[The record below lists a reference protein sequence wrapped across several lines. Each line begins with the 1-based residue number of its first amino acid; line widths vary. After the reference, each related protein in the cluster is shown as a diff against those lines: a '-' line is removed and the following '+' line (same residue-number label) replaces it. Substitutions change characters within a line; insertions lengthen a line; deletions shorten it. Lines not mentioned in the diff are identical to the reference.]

1 MASYEELQELII
13 TGQKDKVAAAVQT
26 LLDGGKAPMDIINDG
41 LTAGMNV
48 VGVKFKAG
56 DMFIPEVMIS
66 AHAMKKGMDI
76 LKPLVSG
83 ESSALSAK
91 KAVVG
96 TVEGDIHTIGK
107 SIVAMLLE
115 SSGFEIIDIGVDIP
129 AAKFV
134 EAVQKEQP
142 VILGM
147 SAMLTTTMSRM
158 KDVIE
163 ALKAAG
169 LKDKTR
175 VMVGG
180 APITQEFADSIGAD
194 GYAPDA
200 SSAVEKAKA
209 LVG

>member
-13 TGQKDKVAAAVQT
+13 TGQKDKVAAAVKT
-26 LLDGGKAPMDIINDG
+26 LLDSGKAPMDIINEG

-48 VGVKFKAG
+48 VGAKFKSG

-66 AHAMKKGMDI
+66 AHAMKEGMNI
-76 LKPLVSG
+76 LKPLVVG
-83 ESSALSAK
+83 ESSSFSAGK
-91 KAVVG
+91 VVIG

-107 SIVAMLLE
+107 SIVAMLME
-115 SSGFEIIDIGVDIP
+115 SSGFEIIDLGIDIP

-134 EAVQKEQP
+134 EAVKKEQP
-142 VILGM
+142 GILGM

-158 KDVIE
+158 KDVID
-163 ALKAAG
+163 ALKEAS
-169 LKDKTR
+169 LRDKTR

-180 APITQEFADSIGAD
+180 APITQDFADSLGAD

-200 SSAVEKAKA
+200 SSAVEKAKG
-209 LVG
+209 LIG

>member
-13 TGQKDKVAAAVQT
+13 TGQKDKVAAAVKT
-26 LLDGGKAPMDIINDG
+26 LLDSGKAPMDIINEG

-66 AHAMKKGMDI
+66 AHAMKEGMDI
-76 LKPLVSG
+76 LKPLVAG
-83 ESSALSAK
+83 ESSSLSTK

-163 ALKAAG
+163 ALKAAD

>member
-13 TGQKDKVAAAVQT
+13 TGQKDKVAAAVKT
-26 LLDGGKAPMDIINDG
+26 LLSSGKAPMDIIKEG

-48 VGVKFKAG
+48 VGAKFKSG

-66 AHAMKKGMDI
+66 AHAMKEGMNI
-76 LKPLVSG
+76 LKPLVVG
-83 ESSALSAK
+83 ESSSFSAGK
-91 KAVVG
+91 VVIG

-107 SIVAMLLE
+107 SIVAMLME
-115 SSGFEIIDIGVDIP
+115 SSGFEIIDLGIDIP

-134 EAVQKEQP
+134 EAVKKEQP
-142 VILGM
+142 GILGM

-158 KDVIE
+158 KDVID
-163 ALKAAG
+163 ALKEAS
-169 LKDKTR
+169 LRDKTR

-180 APITQEFADSIGAD
+180 APVTQEFADTIGAD

-200 SSAVEKAKA
+200 SSAVEKAKD
-209 LVG
+209 LRS

>member
-1 MASYEELQELII
+1 
-13 TGQKDKVAAAVQT
+13 
-26 LLDGGKAPMDIINDG
+26 MDIINDG
-41 LTAGMNV
+41 LTAGMS
-48 VGVKFKAG
+48 VGGTKFKAG

-66 AHAMKKGMDI
+66 AHAMKEGMDI

-83 ESSALSAK
+83 ESSSLSTK
-91 KAVVG
+91 KAVLG
-96 TVEGDIHTIGK
+96 TVEGDIHSIGK

-129 AAKFV
+129 AARFV
-134 EAVQKEQP
+134 EAVKKEQP
-142 VILGM
+142 VIVGM

-163 ALKAAG
+163 ALKKAN
-169 LKDKTR
+169 LRDKTR

-200 SSAVEKAKA
+200 SSAVEKAIA
-209 LVG
+209 LVA

>member
-13 TGQKDKVAAAVQT
+13 TGQKDKVAAAVKT
-26 LLDGGKAPMDIINDG
+26 LLDSGTAPMDIINDG

-56 DMFIPEVMIS
+56 DMFIPDVMIS
-66 AHAMKKGMDI
+66 AHAPKDGMDI
-76 LKPLVSG
+76 LKPTAAG
-83 ESSALSAK
+83 GSSSLSAK

-115 SSGFEIIDIGVDIP
+115 SSGFEIIDIGVDVP

-134 EAVQKEQP
+134 EAVKKEQP
-142 VILGM
+142 IILGM

-163 ALKAAG
+163 SLKEAG
-169 LKDKTR
+169 LRDKTR

>member
-1 MASYEELQELII
+1 MATYEELQELII
-13 TGQKDKVAAAVQT
+13 TGQKDKVATAVKT
-26 LLDGGKAPMDIINDG
+26 LLDSGKAPMDIINEG

-66 AHAMKKGMDI
+66 AHAMKEGMDI
-76 LKPLVSG
+76 LKPLVVG
-83 ESSALSAK
+83 ESSSFSVG
-91 KAVVG
+91 KAVIG

-107 SIVAMLLE
+107 SIVAMLME
-115 SSGFEIIDIGVDIP
+115 SSGFEIIDLGIDIP

-134 EAVQKEQP
+134 EAVKKEQP
-142 VILGM
+142 GILGM

-158 KDVIE
+158 KDVID
-163 ALKAAG
+163 ALKEAS
-169 LKDKTR
+169 LRDKTR

-180 APITQEFADSIGAD
+180 APITQDFADSLGAD

>member
-13 TGQKDKVAAAVQT
+13 TGQKDKVTTAVKT
-26 LLDGGKAPMDIINDG
+26 LLDSGKAPMEIINDG

-66 AHAMKKGMDI
+66 AHAMKEGMDI
-76 LKPLVSG
+76 LKPLVAG
-83 ESSALSAK
+83 ESSSLSTK
-91 KAVVG
+91 KAVLG
-96 TVEGDIHTIGK
+96 TVEGDIHSIGK

-129 AAKFV
+129 AARFV
-134 EAVQKEQP
+134 EAVKKEQP
-142 VILGM
+142 VIVGM

-163 ALKAAG
+163 ALKEASLRG
-169 LKDKTR
+169 KTH

-180 APITQEFADSIGAD
+180 APITQEFADEIGAD

-200 SSAVEKAKA
+200 SSAVEKAKG
-209 LVG
+209 LIG

>member
-13 TGQKDKVAAAVQT
+13 TGQKDKVATAVKT
-26 LLDGGKAPMDIINDG
+26 LLDSGKAPMEIINDG

-66 AHAMKKGMDI
+66 AHAMKEGMDI
-76 LKPLVSG
+76 LKPLVAG
-83 ESSALSAK
+83 ESSSLSAK
-91 KAVVG
+91 KAVLG
-96 TVEGDIHTIGK
+96 TVEGDIHSIGK

-115 SSGFEIIDIGVDIP
+115 SSGFEIIDIGVDISV
-129 AAKFV
+129 ARFV
-134 EAVQKEQP
+134 EVVQKERP
-142 VILGM
+142 VIIGM
-147 SAMLTTTMSRM
+147 SAMLTTTMYRM

-163 ALKAAG
+163 ALKEAS
-169 LKDKTR
+169 LRDKTC

-200 SSAVEKAKA
+200 SSAVEKAIA
-209 LVG
+209 LVA